1 MNSFRHISILTLS
14 FSTCFSPCFLIMLI
28 LVCGTL
34 STIAGSTPPNLVV
47 YINKSHLLMILWARN
62 LNKAKERLFPVP
74 WWLRTQ
80 LGRLDWLGVTWTS
93 GDWTAGAGSW
103 LASMLISFLACLM
116 LRLKD
121 RLLTS
126 TPAHGLSI
134 WQGLPHRMV
143 AGFQENVYWEQT
155 VQEQVF

>member
-1 MNSFRHISILTLS
+1 M
-14 FSTCFSPCFLIMLI
+14 
-28 LVCGTL
+28 L
-34 STIAGSTPPNLVV
+34 STMLPKHIGFSLWHSEYYCWLKPPWTWWCKSITPICSRFCGLG
-47 YINKSHLLMILWARN
+47 IWTRQSRG
-62 LNKAKERLFPVP
+62 LFPVP

-80 LGRLDWLGVTWTS
+80 LGRLDWLGVTWTCW
-93 GDWTAGAGSW
+93 GWTTGAGSW
-103 LASMLISFLACLM
+103 LASMLIFFLACLM

-126 TPAHGLSI
+126 TRTHGLSI

-155 VQEQVF
+155 VLEQVF